1 MCSRDA
7 VVADRDRAASAPRS
21 GVRGAAKKTRCQSG
35 SIDRGSSASQR
46 FWWRGTISDFELR
59 GDGRKGRD
67 GDGSDVGSFNAR
79 VRYDVCIVWFFGGV
93 VVINLSPLVCCVREI
108 ATLLKSL

>member
-21 GVRGAAKKTRCQSG
+21 GVHGAAKKTRCHSG

-46 FWWRGTISDFELR
+46 FRRGTISDFELR

-79 VRYDVCIVWFFGGV
+79 VRCDVLCLVLWWSGGD
-93 VVINLSPLVCCVREI
+93 
-108 ATLLKSL
+108 